1 MKTQNIP
8 RTLLRLFFYSLV
20 VGLVLSALNVTPE
33 SLLGAVGGTVE
44 RIFHVAVNA
53 GEWAVPYVL
62 IGAVVVVPTW
72 LVLAGLRL
80 VRRR

>member
-20 VGLVLSALNVTPE
+20 VGLVLSALDVTPE
-33 SLLGAVGGTVE
+33 SLLSELGGTVE
-44 RIFHVAVNA
+44 RIFRVAVDA

-62 IGAVVVVPTW
+62 IGAVVVVPIW
-72 LVLAGLRL
+72 LVIAVLRL

>member
-44 RIFHVAVNA
+44 RIFRIAVHA

-62 IGAVVVVPTW
+62 IGAVVVLPIW
-72 LVLAGLRL
+72 LVVAGLRL